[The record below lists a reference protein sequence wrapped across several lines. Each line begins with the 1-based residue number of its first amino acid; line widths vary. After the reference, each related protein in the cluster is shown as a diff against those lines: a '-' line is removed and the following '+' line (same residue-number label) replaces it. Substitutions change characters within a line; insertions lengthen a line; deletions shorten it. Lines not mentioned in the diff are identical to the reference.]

1 MTHTD
6 DSRHE
11 QHDEQALLRRLVGG
25 DVEAARRVAAATDSR
40 SVAVLAAAAV
50 VTGSVAPLERAAAL
64 ATSTRDRQLVALA
77 EARLTSDGDVFDALV
92 RDHLADYP
100 DQLLA
105 AWMAAREH

>member
-1 MTHTD
+1 MTHT
-6 DSRHE
+6 E
-11 QHDEQALLRRLVGG
+11 QDALLGRLVGG
-25 DVEAARRVAAATDSR
+25 DPEAADLLRAAAVDSE
-40 SVAVLAAAAV
+40 SVSVLVAAAV
-50 VTGSVAPLERAAAL
+50 VTASVEPLRRATRL

-77 EARLTSDGDVFDALV
+77 EARLTAGDDVFDALV

>member
-6 DSRHE
+6 GSPS
-11 QHDEQALLRRLVGG
+11 DEQALLRLLVGG
-25 DVEAARRVAAATDSR
+25 DAAATDRVLALAADTR
-40 SVAVLAAAAV
+40 SVAVLVAAAV
-50 VTGSVAPLERAAAL
+50 VTGSAVPLGRAAGL

-77 EARLTSDGDVFDALV
+77 EARLSAGDDVFDALV